1 MKIVFT
7 SMLLMIMAIAQAMP
21 NGNDSLDNG
30 KKAKSTTPSNP
41 TTAVVTMSMQQ
52 LQEENAVLKMRLAEM
67 ENKLEDEKSM
77 LQYKYAMLKL
87 VTAFEGNGNM
97 EKMEDL
103 KSQVNFNKMM
113 STALFMINKES
124 GK

>member
-1 MKIVFT
+1 
-7 SMLLMIMAIAQAMP
+7 MAIVQAMP

-30 KKAKSTTPSNP
+30 KKAKSSTPAAP
-41 TTAVVTMSMQQ
+41 TTAVVAMSMQQ
-52 LQEENAVLKMRLAEM
+52 LQEENAVLKMRYAEM

-77 LQYKYAMLKL
+77 LHYKYAMLKL
-87 VTAFEGNGNM
+87 VTTFDDNGNQ

-103 KSQVNFNKMM
+103 KSQVNFSKMM
-113 STALFMINKES
+113 STTLFMINKEL